1 MEEFLRQY
9 GPIGIFLGAGF
20 EGQTALI
27 VGGLLARQHILNLWV
42 VLACATAGSG
52 IVDHLLFVAGRSFRT
67 HRWVVRATQQA
78 AFARA
83 LKFIERYPISYI
95 LAFRFIFGLRIA
107 SPIAIGVSKVPTLR
121 FTVLNIAGAVIWAG
135 AFTMAGFIFGEAIEG
150 QRWHWD
156 HKRVF
161 SVLAWIAFATLLLG
175 RARFGWRGR
184 KAVRVL
190 YAGSVLLLLGYVGSR
205 FVLEVI
211 LRRAT

>member
-42 VLACATAGSG
+42 VLACATAGSE

-67 HRWVVRATQQA
+67 HQWVVRATQQA

-107 SPIAIGVSKVPTLR
+107 SPIAVGVSQVPTWR
-121 FTVLNIAGAVIWAG
+121 FTLLNILGAVIWAS
-135 AFTMAGFIFGEAIEG
+135 AFTLAGFVFGEAV
-150 QRWHWD
+150 HN
-156 HKRVF
+156 
-161 SVLAWIAFATLLLG
+161 LLG
-175 RARFGWRGR
+175 HGHHAGR
-184 KAVRVL
+184 WTLIAAGVIVAVVGIVWAVRYL
-190 YAGSVLLLLGYVGSR
+190 HG
-205 FVLEVI
+205 
-211 LRRAT
+211 RRHARAAPAADPDLP